1 MKKLMFV
8 VVLIAGLVASA
19 FAQAR
24 PTLGVLPFT
33 GGADGEGE
41 AIASLFLAQRELRDA
56 FNVVPRNMAA
66 LSAIFTERQFQ
77 LSDLT
82 DPGTIASLNR
92 MFNADYVL
100 AGSITDVGGRNLLI
114 VSIIH
119 VESFEQV
126 AGIYVTY
133 GSPEEVIG
141 LLPSISARL
150 TNAASRHRPA
160 GRQRLAVVPFAHPA
174 TVNAQDAET
183 LAQILA
189 IEVLHT
195 GRYTVVPRLSIIQAA
210 LREQGFQMLG
220 YTDDAG
226 MASLGRAMNA
236 NLVLGGSI
244 SRFGAANFFTSQIL
258 NVVDG
263 RVMGADTVQ
272 YGLIGEGVEAMG
284 ELAVGMTTPPGP
296 QRERALIE
304 LGLRQNHPVPV
315 PGANLADQLEWIQT
329 SGLSNTHF
337 LIELNQDAAM
347 ERIVLRGGNNVITL
361 RGIGAMRTVSLGGF
375 SHHWGIGKVWVHYG
389 VTLVLDENVTLQG
402 NSMGNSTAGRP
413 LVQITAGTLI
423 MKEGSRI
430 TGNTGF
436 HRTSWDRGYPAGTGG
451 VTVGQDG
458 HFIMLGGTID
468 GNSGGNGR
476 ASWGSVNVGGTGGV
490 LNSGTF
496 TMFGGTINGNSG
508 GNGAIGNNG
517 MDGPNRRDMRGSNR
531 GPGGAGG
538 NGAPGSNG
546 GVGGVHNTG
555 TFIMHGGTISSNNGG
570 SGGRGGTGGRGGA
583 GGSGDPRGP
592 NGANGANGIA
602 GADSIYNAGTLLI
615 SNGTID
621 GGLVVSGGGTA
632 HFGAHNASGVFSQTG
647 TLTTTNGTVRVANG
661 VLQ

>member
-1 MKKLMFV
+1 MKKPMFV

-33 GGADGEGE
+33 GGAEGEGE
-41 AIASLFLAQRELRDA
+41 AIASLFLAQRELRDI
-56 FNVVPRNMAA
+56 FNVVPRNMA
-66 LSAIFTERQFQ
+66 LSAIFNERQFQ

-114 VSIIH
+114 ASIIH

-126 AGIYVTY
+126 AGIYITY

-315 PGANLADQLEWIQT
+315 PGANLAAQLQWLRFNME
-329 SGLSNTHF
+329 SDTHYI
-337 LIELNQDAAM
+337 IELSQDVAIGPQSLRQE
-347 ERIVLRGGNNVITL
+347 ERNSRGDIVLASSNRRSNNVVVTL
-361 RGIGAMRTVSLGGF
+361 RGIGAMRTISLSSDGTLF
-375 SHHWGIGKVWVHYG
+375 SMADARGI
-389 VTLVLDENVTLQG
+389 TLVLDENITLQG
-402 NSMGNSTAGRP
+402 RSGNSRI
-413 LVQITAGTLI
+413 LVHVTSGNTLI
-423 MKEGSRI
+423 MKEGARI
-430 TGNTGF
+430 IHNTG
-436 HRTSWDRGYPAGTGG
+436 GG
-451 VTVGQDG
+451 VNLNSGA
-458 HFIMLGGTID
+458 FIMLGGEIS
-468 GNSGGNGR
+468 GNSGARGHNG
-476 ASWGSVNVGGTGGV
+476 SGGMNNVGGGGTGGV
-490 LNSGTF
+490 FIVSWGSRF
-496 TMFGGTINGNSG
+496 TMFGGTISGNSG
-508 GNGAIGNNG
+508 GNGGN
-517 MDGPNRRDMRGSNR
+517 
-531 GPGGAGG
+531 GARGG
-538 NGAPGSNG
+538 NGFRRNWDGNPGWAGGYG
-546 GVGGVHNTG
+546 GVGGVFVGEHS
-555 TFIMHGGTISSNNGG
+555 TFIMHGGEISGN
-570 SGGRGGTGGRGGA
+570 TGGRGGSGGIGGEGG
-583 GGSGDPRGP
+583 GGSGRR
-592 NGANGANGIA
+592 GANGTAGTA
-602 GADSIYNAGTLLI
+602 GANNVLNMGTLRI
-615 SNGTID
+615 TNGVID
-621 GGLVVSGGGTA
+621 GGLIVSGNGTIQY
-632 HFGAHNASGVFSQTG
+632 GAYNASGVFSQMG
-647 TLTTTNGTVRVANG
+647 ALTTTNGTVRVADG